1 MKTRLHYITTTL
13 LAMSLMGVVST
24 QAISQGAYKNYTPLS
39 WYANQGALQPSYVHA
54 VSLDVHNM
62 SLVNVIQMIAMKGN
76 VRLTYNKSLLP
87 KNRRVSLNLKKSSVV
102 DAINKALD
110 NTGLMAYASP
120 SGQIVF
126 ISAPEKKKE
135 NLGQYVIQH
144 TVTGTVTDGQTGEA
158 LPGVNVLVKGTSTGT
173 ATDPKGHYSLDA
185 SSATDT
191 LVFSYIGYVTQTI
204 PIDGQSTINVKLQQ
218 RAISGKELVVT
229 AFGIQRQKRSL
240 GYAVTQVSS
249 EDVSTVKQTNIV
261 NSLEGRVPGVVIT
274 QSAAGPGSG
283 TRVIIRGNN
292 SLTGNN
298 QPLYVVDGVPIDNAG
313 FGSSAG
319 SGTGEYSRTDYG
331 TGISDINPDDI
342 ASITVLK
349 GPNAAAL
356 YGSRASNGVILIT
369 TKKGRA
375 NHGLGVSYS
384 SNFTVETPMVLP
396 KFQNIYGQ
404 GDQGNT
410 YNNLSNLL
418 NYGGSWGAKMD
429 GSNQLAW
436 TGKTVPYTAQ
446 PNNVKD
452 FFRTGGTIINTLAL
466 EGGNNKATLR
476 ASYTNTNANAIVPNS
491 GLSKQDFDIRATA
504 NLTDKLSVDSKV
516 TYFYQQDKHRI
527 TQGTEGIMAYL
538 YTIPRNLNISDLQ
551 NYQKPDGS
559 VNSWSNGNGNPYWV
573 VDHDINSS
581 YRNRVNGFL
590 KVNYNFTP
598 YLSAFVRVGT
608 DQVNQKTET
617 VYQPGHWFYQT
628 GQFAYATYKTG
639 ETNADFLVTFNKGLT
654 DKFHADV
661 FVGGNYRLD
670 TYPGQNPPAEWYV
683 NGQDFKIPTKA
694 TIASASILSTSY
706 TPTELKRVTSLYG
719 SAEFSYNDM
728 VYLDLTG
735 RNDWSSTLPQ
745 NNWSYFYPSASLSVM
760 LNRFVDPNHKILDSW
775 KVRGSW
781 ARVGNDTDPYQLT
794 NAFNLSAT
802 TDSYLGLPILTRPS
816 VLNNVNLKPE
826 QVTSTE
832 VGTEARFFEN
842 RLHFDLSLYSIL
854 SDNLI
859 MDVPISQSTGYSQF
873 HTNVGQISNRGIEI
887 TLGGMPVMSSNFNWD
902 ISVNFAHNQNK
913 LDRLIKGLDN
923 YIFTTTNSGTVTVQA
938 TAGGGYGDIMGTT
951 WMRSPDGQ
959 IVVDNTGR
967 PLATSDKVHL
977 GNYQPNWTGGLSNS
991 FSYKSFNLRVL
1002 VDARF
1007 GGQLY
1012 SGTGA
1017 QMDAAGVSAKSLQ
1030 YRSSGI
1036 VVNGV
1041 VNTGTAASPKYVKN
1055 TKKISAEE
1063 YWGAYSGIASN
1074 YIYDQTNVRLREAS
1088 LTYSLPKR
1096 LLNHT
1101 PLTDVTVGLVG
1112 RNLFFFYKK
1121 SPNFD
1126 PESSFSTSNFAQGV
1140 LFDNLPTTR
1149 QVGLDI
1155 NIKF

>member
-39 WYANQGALQPSYVHA
+39 WYANQGASQPSYVHA

-62 SLVNVIQMIAMKGN
+62 SLVDAIQLIAMKGN

-87 KNRRVSLNLKKSSVV
+87 KNRRVSLNLEKSSVV
-102 DAINKALD
+102 DAINKVLD

-135 NLGQYVIQH
+135 NLDHYVIQH

-158 LPGVNVLVKGTSTGT
+158 LPGVNVLVKGTNTGT
-173 ATDPKGHYSLDA
+173 ATDPKGNYSLDVP
-185 SSATDT
+185 SPTDT
-191 LVFSYIGYVTQTI
+191 LIFSYIGYVTQTI
-204 PIDGQSTINVKLQQ
+204 PVDGQSTINVKLQSG
-218 RAISGKELVVT
+218 AISGKELVVT
-229 AFGIQRQKRSL
+229 AFGVQRQKRSL
-240 GYAVTQVSS
+240 GYAVTQVGSQ
-249 EDVSTVKQTNIV
+249 DVSTVKQTNVV
-261 NSLEGRVPGVVIT
+261 NSLEGRVPGLVIT
-274 QSAAGPGSG
+274 QSSSGPGSG
-283 TRVIIRGNN
+283 TRVIIRGDN

-298 QPLYVVDGVPIDNAG
+298 QPLYVVDGVPVDNSG
-313 FGSSAG
+313 FGSADG
-319 SGTGEYSRTDYG
+319 SSTAEYSRIDYG

-375 NHGLGVSYS
+375 TKGLGVSYS
-384 SNFTVETPMVLP
+384 SNFTVENPLILP
-396 KFQNIYGQ
+396 KFQNVYGQ
-404 GDQGNT
+404 GSEGNT
-410 YNNLSNLL
+410 YTDLSNLM

-436 TGKTVPYTAQ
+436 TGKKVPYVAQ

-466 EGGNNKATLR
+466 EGGNNKATMR
-476 ASYTNTNANAIVPNS
+476 VSYTNTKANSIVPNS
-491 GLSKQDFDIRATA
+491 GLTKQNFDMRGTA
-504 NLTDKLSVDSKV
+504 NLTDKFSIDSKV
-516 TYFYQQDKHRI
+516 TYFYQQAEHRI
-527 TQGTEGIMAYL
+527 TQGTEGIMAYVYL
-538 YTIPRNLNISDLQ
+538 IPRNLNINDLK
-551 NYQKPDGS
+551 NYQNPQNLS
-559 VNSWSNGNGNPYWV
+559 VNSWANGQGNPYWV
-573 VDHDINSS
+573 VNHDVNRD
-581 YRNRVNGFL
+581 YRNRVTGFL
-590 KVNYNFTP
+590 KANYNFTP

-608 DQVNQKTET
+608 DQVSQKIET
-617 VYQPGHWFYQT
+617 VNQPGHWFYQSGRFNYGT
-628 GQFAYATYKTG
+628 TKTG
-639 ETNADFLVTFNKGLT
+639 ETNTDFLVTFNKGLT
-654 DKFHADV
+654 SMIHADI

-670 TYPGQNPPAEWYV
+670 TYSGQSVYGEN
-683 NGQDFKIPTKA
+683 FKIPTKA
-694 TIASASILSTSY
+694 TIASANIVSPSY
-706 TPTELKRVTSLYG
+706 TPTQMKRVTSLYG

-735 RNDWSSTLPQ
+735 RNDWSSTLPK
-745 NNWSYFYPSASLSVM
+745 NNWSYFYPSASLSFV
-760 LNRFVDPNHKILDSW
+760 LNDFVDPNHKFLDFW

-781 ARVGNDTDPYQLT
+781 ARVGNDTNPYQLT

-842 RLHFDLSLYSIL
+842 RLHFDLSLYNII

-873 HTNVGQISNRGIEI
+873 HTNVGQISNRGIEV
-887 TLGGMPVMSSNFNWD
+887 TLGGMPVETTNFNWD

-923 YIFTTTNSGTVTVQA
+923 FIFTTTNSGTVTVQA

-959 IVVDNTGR
+959 IVVDASGR
-967 PLATSDKVHL
+967 PLATPDKAHL

-991 FSYKSFNLRVL
+991 FSYKNFNLRVL

-1012 SGTGA
+1012 SGTDA
-1017 QMDAAGVSAKSLQ
+1017 QMDAAGVSARSLQ

-1041 VNTGTAASPKYVKN
+1041 VNAGTAASPNYVKN
-1055 TKKISAEE
+1055 TKKISAEQ

-1088 LTYSLPKR
+1088 LTYSLPQR
-1096 LLNHT
+1096 LLDRT
-1101 PLTDVTVGLVG
+1101 PLNQVTIGLVG

-1155 NIKF
+1155 NVKF